1 MSVAKISASCVA
13 TASGIPAS
21 SVAANRVERTVPL
34 ARSGC
39 EVSGASV
46 E

>member
-1 MSVAKISASCVA
+1 MSVAKISASWVA
-13 TASGIPAS
+13 TASGMPAS
-21 SVAANRVERTVPL
+21 SVAANRVERIVPL

-39 EVSGASV
+39 DASGASV